1 MKNEIYEADYTRDE
15 EEEPV
20 SDAFLLAMETGFFK
34 RYNDIM
40 NSIPKI
46 IVAQDK
52 QNYEELLSR
61 LDAHAKRKRGKI
73 KGIVDYQKWD
83 SHIYITLPFFEFIHK
98 DEYELLRDLATKTNG
113 LTFTVTEDGEIQLSV
128 MINYFD
134 EIGDTGD
141 VLMQAL
147 EGNDE
152 LIDALHE
159 NAQRRKEALLEH
171 PFIGRVIERAADNAG
186 ITAEEYID
194 RSLERIES
202 DPESQ
207 MQILAELLKARE
219 EILGENE

>member
-15 EEEPV
+15 DEEPV

-73 KGIVDYQKWD
+73 KGIVDFQKWD

-134 EIGDTGD
+134 EIGDTDD

-171 PFIGRVIERAADNAG
+171 PLIGRVIERAADNAG